1 MTNKILVFLF
11 LNLSFSQIVVPDTSV
26 MSQTEKM
33 LWYQNEKKSPGLG
46 VLYSFLLPTAGH
58 GYAGDWKRALLFKGS
73 QIGMVFLHISLY
85 NKAWG
90 VRLED
95 HYGRVSYPDYD
106 ASLEERAYYPLFAG
120 VFILLPLEYYDVTKT
135 VKKYNQQLYENL
147 FGKLP

>member
-1 MTNKILVFLF
+1 MPNKILVFLF

-33 LWYQNEKKSPGLG
+33 LWYQNEKKSPSLG

-58 GYAGDWKRALLFKGS
+58 AYAGDWKRALLFKGS
-73 QIGMVFLHISLY
+73 QIGMVFLHYSLY

-90 VRLED
+90 ERVENQ
-95 HYGRVSYPDYD
+95 HGKGRYPDYD
-106 ASLEERAYYPLFAG
+106 ASIEERAYYPLFAV

-135 VKKYNQQLYENL
+135 VKKYNQQLYEKL
-147 FGKLP
+147 FGK